1 MPAPFPMTALVKL
14 TGLSKSFGAMVAV
27 HPLDLEILAGDFIA
41 ILGPSGCG
49 KTTLLR
55 MLGGF
60 EMPTAGR
67 IEIAGKDVTSIG
79 PEKRPTN
86 MVFQGYGLFPHMN
99 LRQNVAYGLKLQRI
113 AAAEAR
119 RRVDE
124 ILQLVHL
131 EGLADRPVHK
141 LSGGQQ
147 QRVALARA
155 LVMRPAVLLL
165 DEPLGALDLKLR
177 KAMQAELR
185 RIHRS
190 LGGTFVFVTH
200 DQEEALGLANRIAV
214 MEAGRIVQEGG
225 PEEIYRRPA
234 TRFVSTFIGDA
245 NLLEGRREGGV
256 VELACGGRFAS
267 PGRDGKVNVMIR
279 PEAMHVA
286 MHMSGQGHVAGRLVD
301 TVFLGAFTKLQLR
314 LADGSEIAV
323 HLPGTGGGPLPALGA
338 EVSVGWREGDVRC
351 LDGA

>member
-1 MPAPFPMTALVKL
+1 MTVLVRL
-14 TGLSKSFGAMVAV
+14 TGLSKSFGATVAV

-60 EMPTAGR
+60 EAPTAGR
-67 IEIAGKDVTSIG
+67 IEIAGRDVTSIG

-131 EGLADRPVHK
+131 EALAERPVHK

-165 DEPLGALDLKLR
+165 DEPLGALDLKLHR
-177 KAMQAELR
+177 VLLAVQRRNPSRLRGHPGSAE
-185 RIHRS
+185 
-190 LGGTFVFVTH
+190 
-200 DQEEALGLANRIAV
+200 
-214 MEAGRIVQEGG
+214 
-225 PEEIYRRPA
+225 
-234 TRFVSTFIGDA
+234 
-245 NLLEGRREGGV
+245 
-256 VELACGGRFAS
+256 
-267 PGRDGKVNVMIR
+267 
-279 PEAMHVA
+279 
-286 MHMSGQGHVAGRLVD
+286 
-301 TVFLGAFTKLQLR
+301 
-314 LADGSEIAV
+314 
-323 HLPGTGGGPLPALGA
+323 
-338 EVSVGWREGDVRC
+338 
-351 LDGA
+351 

>member
-1 MPAPFPMTALVKL
+1 MLVRL
-14 TGLSKSFGAMVAV
+14 TGLTKSFRQTVAV
-27 HPLDLEILAGDFIA
+27 HPLDLEIAAGDFLA

-55 MLGGF
+55 MMGGF
-60 EMPTAGR
+60 ETPTAGR
-67 IEIAGKDVTSIG
+67 VEIEGKDVTHMG

-99 LRQNVAYGLKLQRI
+99 VRQNVGYGLKLRRL
-113 AAAEAR
+113 APAEAR
-119 RRVDE
+119 AGVDE
-124 ILQLVHL
+124 MLQLVHL
-131 EGLADRPVHK
+131 EEFAERAVHE

-177 KAMQAELR
+177 KAMQGELR

-200 DQEEALGLANRIAV
+200 DQEEALSLANRIAV
-214 MEAGRIVQEGG
+214 MEEGRIVQEGG
-225 PEEIYRRPA
+225 PQEIYRRPA

-245 NLLEGRREGGV
+245 NLLDGRRIGGV
-256 VELACGGRFAS
+256 VELACGGRFPS
-267 PGRDGKVNVMIR
+267 PGRDGRVNVMVR
-279 PEAMHVA
+279 PEAMLLN
-286 MHMSGQGHVAGRLVD
+286 GTGHVAGTVTD
-301 TVFLGAFTKLQLR
+301 IVFLGAFTKVMLR
-314 LADGSEIAV
+314 LGDGSEIAV
-323 HLPGTGGGPLPALGA
+323 HLTEAHAGALPGVGA
-338 EVSVGWREGDVRC
+338 QVAVGWHDNDARC
-351 LDGA
+351 LDAP

>member
-1 MPAPFPMTALVKL
+1 MLVKL
-14 TGLSKSFGAMVAV
+14 RGVSKSFGNVVAV
-27 HPLDLEILAGDFIA
+27 HPLDLDIAAGDFLA

-55 MLGGF
+55 MMGGF
-60 EMPTAGR
+60 AEPTTGS
-67 IEIAGKDVTSIG
+67 IEIAGKDVTRMG

-99 LRQNVAYGLKLQRI
+99 VRQNVAYGLKLRGT
-113 AAAEAR
+113 APAELR
-119 RRVDE
+119 DRVLE
-124 ILQLVHL
+124 MLRLVHL
-131 EGLADRPVHK
+131 EDFAGRAVHE

-177 KAMQAELR
+177 KQMQAELR

-200 DQEEALGLANRIAV
+200 DQEEALSLANRIAV
-214 MEAGRIVQEGG
+214 MEAGGIVQEGD
-225 PEEIYRRPA
+225 PKQIYRQPA

-245 NLLEGRREGGV
+245 NLIAGRRIGGIV
-256 VELACGGRFAS
+256 TLKGGGSFGS
-267 PGRDGKVNVMIR
+267 PGRDGDVNVMIR
-279 PEAMHVA
+279 PEAMLLD
-286 MHMSGQGHVAGRLVD
+286 GTGRIAGSLVD
-301 TVFLGAFTKLQLR
+301 TVFLGSYTKLL
-314 LADGSEIAV
+314 LKLDDGSEIAV
-323 HLPGTGGGPLPALGA
+323 HLPEGHVGQLPDIG
-338 EVSVGWREGDVRC
+338 ERVGVTWPDGHERV
-351 LDGA
+351 LDAS